1 MDNYAQA
8 DAMTAIKNNT
18 IKETKTSARKPF
30 RKLGFTT
37 METAE
42 IVIVLKKLMAN
53 YQVYYH
59 KMRNFHWNVEGS
71 EFFELH
77 DEFEKEYNEAKKNID
92 LIAERIR
99 VFGIMP
105 SMTMKEVI
113 KISEIRERTDNLP
126 AFEMIKE
133 TLKDYEILHELML
146 DAINAALETG
156 DIGTE
161 NLIADFILDIEKRH
175 WMFSSWVK

>member
-1 MDNYAQA
+1 MDNYANA
-8 DAMTAIKNNT
+8 DTMTAIKNNT
-18 IKETKTSARKPF
+18 INETKSSTRKPF

-42 IVIVLKKLMAN
+42 IVIALKKLMAN

-59 KMRNFHWNVEGS
+59 KLRNFHWNVEGS
-71 EFFELH
+71 DFFELH
-77 DEFEKEYNEAKKNID
+77 QEFENEYNEARVKVD

-99 VFGIMP
+99 VFGVMP
-105 SMTMKEVI
+105 SMTMTEAI
-113 KISEIRERTDNLP
+113 KISEIKESPEKMP
-126 AFEMIKE
+126 AYEMVKQV
-133 TLKDYEILHELML
+133 LSDYEILHEMML

-161 NLIADFILDIEKRH
+161 NLIAEFILNIEKRH

>member
-1 MDNYAQA
+1 MDNYA
-8 DAMTAIKNNT
+8 DAELMTAIKNNT
-18 IKETKTSARKPF
+18 IKETSNSARKPF

-42 IVIVLKKLMAN
+42 IVISLKKLMAN

-59 KMRNFHWNVEGS
+59 KTRNFHWNVEGS
-71 EFFELH
+71 DFFELH
-77 DEFEKEYNEAKKNID
+77 EEFENEYNEAKKNID

-99 VFGIMP
+99 VFGVMP
-105 SMTMKEVI
+105 SMTMNESI
-113 KISEIRERTDNLP
+113 KISEITERPEKMP
-126 AFEMIKE
+126 AFEMVKE
-133 TLKDYEILHELML
+133 VLKDYEVLHELML

-161 NLIADFILDIEKRH
+161 NLITDFILHIEKRH
-175 WMFSSWVK
+175 WMFNSWIK

>member
-1 MDNYAQA
+1 MNALA
-8 DAMTAIKNNT
+8 DTNTLTNTNNLEKQ
-18 IKETKTSARKPF
+18 INRSPRKPF
-30 RKLGFTT
+30 KKLGFSA

-42 IVIVLKKLMAN
+42 IVIALKKLMAN

-59 KMRNFHWNVEGS
+59 KMRNKHWNIEGS
-71 EFFELH
+71 DFFELH
-77 DEFEKEYNEAKKNID
+77 EEFENEYNDTKKNID

-105 SMTMKEVI
+105 DMTMKEVL
-113 KISEIRERTDNLP
+113 KISQIEESTEKMTS
-126 AFEMIKE
+126 FEMVKE
-133 TLKDYEILHELML
+133 VLKDYETLHELML
-146 DAINAALETG
+146 DVINAALETG

-161 NLIADFILDIEKRH
+161 NLIADFILDLEKRH

>member
-1 MDNYAQA
+1 MNALA
-8 DAMTAIKNNT
+8 DTNTLINTNNLEKQ
-18 IKETKTSARKPF
+18 INGSPRKPF
-30 RKLGFTT
+30 KKLGFTA

-42 IVIVLKKLMAN
+42 IVIALKKLMAN

-59 KMRNFHWNVEGS
+59 KMRNKHWNIEGS
-71 EFFELH
+71 DFFELH
-77 DEFEKEYNEAKKNID
+77 EEFENEYNDAKENID

-105 SMTMKEVI
+105 GMTMKEVL
-113 KISEIRERTDNLP
+113 KISQIEESTEKMTSY
-126 AFEMIKE
+126 EMVKE
-133 TLKDYEILHELML
+133 VLKDYETLHELML
-146 DAINAALETG
+146 DVINAALETG

-161 NLIADFILDIEKRH
+161 NLIADFILDLEKRH

>member
-1 MDNYAQA
+1 METLTQA
-8 DAMTAIKNNT
+8 DKLTAVKN
-18 IKETKTSARKPF
+18 ETYQDTKSSTRKPF

-42 IVIVLKKLMAN
+42 IVITLKKLMAN

-59 KMRNFHWNVEGS
+59 KMRNFHWNIEGS
-71 EFFELH
+71 DFFELH
-77 DEFEKEYNEAKKNID
+77 EEFENEYNESKTRID
-92 LIAERIR
+92 QIAERIR

-105 SMTMKEVI
+105 SMTMPEI
-113 KISEIRERTDNLP
+113 LKISEIEETTEKLS
-126 AFEMIKE
+126 AFEMVKE
-133 TLKDYEILHELML
+133 VLNDYQILHELML
-146 DAINAALETG
+146 DVVNAALETG

-161 NLIADFILDIEKRH
+161 NLIADYILGLEKRH

>member
-1 MDNYAQA
+1 MNALA
-8 DAMTAIKNNT
+8 DTNTLTNTNNIEKQIKG
-18 IKETKTSARKPF
+18 SPRKPF
-30 RKLGFTT
+30 KKLGFTA

-42 IVIVLKKLMAN
+42 IVIALKKLMAN

-59 KMRNFHWNVEGS
+59 KMRNKHWNIEGS

-77 DEFEKEYNEAKKNID
+77 EEFENEYNDAKKNID

-99 VFGIMP
+99 VFGVMP
-105 SMTMKEVI
+105 DMTLREVLKVSQIHESKDKMTSFEMVKEV
-113 KISEIRERTDNLP
+113 LH
-126 AFEMIKE
+126 
-133 TLKDYEILHELML
+133 DYETLHELML

-161 NLIADFILDIEKRH
+161 NLIADFVLDLEKRH

>member
-1 MDNYAQA
+1 MNTLTDA
-8 DAMTAIKNNT
+8 DTLTAIKNNT
-18 IKETKTSARKPF
+18 INETTSSTRKPF

-53 YQVYYH
+53 YQIYYH
-59 KMRNFHWNVEGS
+59 KMRDFHWNVEGS
-71 EFFELH
+71 DFFELH
-77 DEFEKEYNEAKKNID
+77 EEFENEYNEAKKNID

-105 SMTMKEVI
+105 SMTLKEVLEI
-113 KISEIRERTDNLP
+113 SQIQETTEKIS
-126 AFEMIKE
+126 AFEMVKE
-133 TLKDYEILHELML
+133 VLNDYETLHELML
-146 DAINAALETG
+146 DAINASLETG

-161 NLIADFILDIEKRH
+161 NLIADFILSLEKRH

>member
-1 MDNYAQA
+1 
-8 DAMTAIKNNT
+8 
-18 IKETKTSARKPF
+18 
-30 RKLGFTT
+30 

-42 IVIVLKKLMAN
+42 IVIALKKLMAN

-71 EFFELH
+71 DFFELH
-77 DEFEKEYNEAKKNID
+77 EEFENEYNKAKTTTDD
-92 LIAERIR
+92 LAERIR

-105 SMTMKEVI
+105 SMTMAEVQ
-113 KISEIRERTDNLP
+113 KISEIEESTDRLS

-133 TLKDYEILHELML
+133 VLKDYELLHELML
-146 DAINAALETG
+146 DVINASLETG

-161 NLIADFILDIEKRH
+161 NLLADTILHLEKRH
-175 WMFSSWVK
+175 WMFSSWIK